1 MQTKLLSLLPDLVQ
15 HIILEYMDYK
25 LRRGKYIKQLP
36 RDLPIYKYI
45 LNRPAVK
52 EEYYTWDDF
61 IESEF
66 VFEYEDDDGYPHY
79 CDEDGNDTYCM
90 ISLVTN
96 IFKRKYWTERT
107 IDISYSF
114 CDRNTFKVEQNT
126 YDYDFDGSRH
136 RIE

>member
-1 MQTKLLSLLPDLVQ
+1 MQTKLLSLLPDLAQ
-15 HIILEYMDYK
+15 HTILEYMDYK
-25 LRRGKYIKQLP
+25 LRHGKYIKQLP
-36 RDLPIYKYI
+36 RDLPIYKYL
-45 LNRPAVK
+45 LNRPTVE

-61 IESEF
+61 IKSEH
-66 VFEYEDDDGYPHY
+66 VFEYDDEDGYHYY

-96 IFKRKYWTERT
+96 IFKRKSLVERT

-114 CDRNTFKVEQNT
+114 SDRNIYKVEDHL